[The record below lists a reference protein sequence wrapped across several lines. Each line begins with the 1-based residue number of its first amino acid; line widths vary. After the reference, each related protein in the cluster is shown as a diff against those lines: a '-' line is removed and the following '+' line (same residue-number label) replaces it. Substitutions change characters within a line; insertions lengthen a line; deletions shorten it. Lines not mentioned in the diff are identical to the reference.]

1 MDPGL
6 KGCSYLL
13 GGVPSWMSLTEREK
27 MEWLNR
33 LLSELWPYY
42 DR

>member
-1 MDPGL
+1 
-6 KGCSYLL
+6 
-13 GGVPSWMSLTEREK
+13 MSLTEREK